1 MIVTVNV
8 PRLSDML
15 ALNVSVLVPVVLAGL
30 KEAVTPFGKPEA
42 DKLTELLKPFSAF
55 TVIVLVTVLP
65 RPTLNV
71 FGAAERLK
79 SGAGAK
85 AFTVSLM
92 ETV

>member
-1 MIVTVNV
+1 LIVTVKA
-8 PRLSDML
+8 PKLSDVL

-71 FGAAERLK
+71 FGDAERPK
-79 SGAGAK
+79 SGAGAE
-85 AFTVSLM
+85 AFTVRLM

>member
-1 MIVTVNV
+1 MIVTMKV

-15 ALNVSVLVPVVLAGL
+15 VLNVSVLVPVELAGL

-65 RPTLNV
+65 RPTLKV
-71 FGAAERLK
+71 LGDAERLK
-79 SGAGAK
+79 SGAGAE
-85 AFTVSLM
+85 AFTVRLM

>member
-1 MIVTVNV
+1 LIVTMKV

-42 DKLTELLKPFSAF
+42 DKLTELLKPFSLF
-55 TVIVLVTVLP
+55 TVIVLVPVLP

-71 FGAAERLK
+71 FGAAERPK
-79 SGAGAK
+79 SGAGAE
-85 AFTVSLM
+85 AFTVRLM